1 MHVVSSRIK
10 SEKIFIFYS
19 TTAATNEKNIKSST
33 EYTILYT
40 LKLLKYR
47 IIVEMIMILGE
58 TLANFVM
65 YLGSVKRRK

>member
-19 TTAATNEKNIKSST
+19 TTAATNEKNIKST

-40 LKLLKYR
+40 LMLLKYR